1 MTDTDQPTSPAN
13 PLIRP
18 RTRDA
23 ILNPLRAGLVPRS
36 GFEHI
41 QVGRVREVAAIASD
55 LSRTADGGCSVRFV
69 LGDPGSGKTFYLKL
83 AQSVALE
90 QNFVTVT
97 ADLTADRHLHSRQG
111 AARALYAALMVTA
124 STRGNI
130 DSGLPTIVER
140 FISSARAEAD
150 SVQVDVAEVMSQ
162 RLAALQ
168 RMPLGFDFAHVLRH
182 YWEGFR
188 SADEVAMN
196 DAIRWLR
203 AEFSSRR
210 EAAAALPVRTIISDA
225 NFWDALKL
233 LAAFV
238 RLAGFSGLLIT
249 LDEMGLL
256 AKQANSVSRKNDY
269 EQVLRIVNDCL
280 QGDAEGI
287 MVCFAGTLE
296 LTDTFRG
303 LYSYPALRSRLQ
315 ESPYATP
322 DRIDLSG
329 PVIRLADLAPEEQYL
344 LTTRLQHVHAFG
356 DPSRYR
362 LPDEALIRFLSQ
374 HVRPGDAQF
383 RNPRDL
389 VRQLV
394 QVLDALEQDPD
405 ATWHEI
411 LGRSSDSGQ
420 DDAASTLPTPGKQ
433 LAGGSDDPVPGGTD
447 GHDDLASFRL

>member
-1 MTDTDQPTSPAN
+1 
-13 PLIRP
+13 
-18 RTRDA
+18 
-23 ILNPLRAGLVPRS
+23 VPRS

-41 QVGRVREVAAIASD
+41 QVGRIREVAAIASD
-55 LSRTADGGCSVRFV
+55 LSRTAEGGCSVRFA
-69 LGDPGSGKTFYLKL
+69 LGDPGSGKTFFLKL
-83 AQSVALE
+83 TQSVALE

-97 ADLTADRHLHSRQG
+97 ADLTPDRHLHSRQG

-130 DSGLPTIVER
+130 DSGVPAIVER
-140 FISSARAEAD
+140 FISSARSEAD
-150 SVQVDVAEVMSQ
+150 SVQVDVTEVMSQ

-168 RMPLGFDFAHVLRH
+168 RMPLGYDFAHVLRC

-188 SADEVAMN
+188 TDDERAMN

-210 EAAAALPVRTIISDA
+210 EAAEALRVRTIISDA

-233 LAAFV
+233 FAAFV

-256 AKQANSVSRKNDY
+256 AKQANSISRKNDY

-322 DRIDLSG
+322 GRIDVSG
-329 PVIRLADLAPEEQYL
+329 PVIRLADLTAEEKVL
-344 LTTRLQHVHAFG
+344 LAARVQHVHAFG
-356 DPSRYR
+356 DRSRYS
-362 LPDEALIRFLSQ
+362 LPNEALVRFVSQ
-374 HVRPGDAQF
+374 HFRPGNAQF

-405 ATWHEI
+405 TCWQD
-411 LGRSSDSGQ
+411 LLDRSSHSGPV
-420 DDAASTLPTPGKQ
+420 AASASPPAPAAHPLED
-433 LAGGSDDPVPGGTD
+433 GSDDSRPSRD
-447 GHDDLASFRL
+447 EGHDDLASFRL